1 MSKTWPDYKR
11 LPHSQSFQPD
21 SIAVVGDR
29 VKVNSLLGVV
39 RFVGTTDFK
48 AGTWAGI
55 ELDKVG
61 LGKNDGSVDGK
72 RYFLCPP
79 KTGLFAP
86 VTKLTKISQPRPATP
101 HKKMNPKRMMSI
113 ENSEEIML
121 LQKKIESLEAENQ
134 FLKLHH
140 ASRVPILQ
148 KQLVDLEAEHARVLS
163 EKDDEI
169 QAKNEKIHELEQ
181 VVTEVK
187 RAGLDSLEMLETIVQ
202 RHQKKVGSLEQSLDN
217 ERNKRQ
223 VLLQEQDNL
232 RKAGLEAVESNESA
246 LNQLESVK
254 QHWIKEKRQLQ
265 EEFEQSQ
272 LRLRKSQHHEIK
284 ILLQDINVLEIVLQ
298 SKIDRENALTE
309 SLKREKQY
317 SNKMLTDAKSIK
329 LHIKTKNRA
338 TFNSP
343 ADYRISHP
351 YSLHHSLNTPIEEEE
366 EEEIT
371 SCTLCGK
378 EGHDL
383 FHCSIL
389 PNRRHTI
396 QTHLL

>member
-1 MSKTWPDYKR
+1 MCNKGAFLTFFS
-11 LPHSQSFQPD
+11 
-21 SIAVVGDR
+21 
-29 VKVNSLLGVV
+29 
-39 RFVGTTDFK
+39 
-48 AGTWAGI
+48 
-55 ELDKVG
+55 
-61 LGKNDGSVDGK
+61 K